1 MISTLTRILLIG
13 SASIGFLYVVTQI
26 RNSNFTIRDSI
37 FWVFFSIVLVI
48 IAIFPNIPIR
58 LSKIFGIESPTNFI
72 FIVIIAIMI
81 VRIYRLSVAV
91 SSLNTKIKELTQ
103 TLAIQEYEISSKNKN
118 DKGKS
123 N

>member
-91 SSLNTKIKELTQ
+91 SSLITKIKELTQ